1 MCGGADGRFAQ
12 QGIRVGLDPIFP
24 SPSQIFCE
32 EPVVTLTVAPC
43 DHLPVLTYGQ
53 WPEVWEGRIYPGRD
67 LFLRV

>member
-1 MCGGADGRFAQ
+1 MGEQTEDLHSKESELVLTQ
-12 QGIRVGLDPIFP
+12 Y
-24 SPSQIFCE
+24 SPVRHIFCE